1 VRETDVP
8 SPLPLSLAGE
18 RGNQLSDLLVI
29 GSRRLFRSNPVPL
42 GAPRYLPEPW
52 HRAYDGTG
60 MKVNFKIVTRWL
72 RPVLLASAGVVALA
86 PGGARA
92 DEIAPVEQAPGP
104 AAPPAAGGYGGVTP
118 GATAANP
125 LPQPPPG
132 SSPYLIWTG
141 FQPTASGSRV
151 FLQTTAPVE
160 FDVNTGSMSKGKST
174 MTVLLRGC
182 RIHMANNRR
191 KLDTRAFPT
200 PVQSVSAKQ
209 HGKDVELLIALREGA
224 TVTSGTEPGP
234 NGSRFVVLDF
244 PPGKATPIESKPPAR
259 AETDSSA
266 PSSGEGWSLSEDTAT
281 GPTKG
286 NSKPKGKGRAS
297 KSGEVVGSE
306 SSPSSAPT
314 AK

>member
-1 VRETDVP
+1 
-8 SPLPLSLAGE
+8 
-18 RGNQLSDLLVI
+18 
-29 GSRRLFRSNPVPL
+29 
-42 GAPRYLPEPW
+42 
-52 HRAYDGTG
+52 

-72 RPVLLASAGVVALA
+72 RPVLLASAGVVTLA

-92 DEIAPVEQAPGP
+92 DEIAPVEQAPGQGT
-104 AAPPAAGGYGGVTP
+104 PPPAGGYGGVTP
-118 GATAANP
+118 GGTTTNP

-151 FLQTTAPVE
+151 FLQTSAPVE
-160 FDVNTGSMSKGKST
+160 FGVNPGRVSRGKST
-174 MTVLLRGC
+174 ITVMLRGC

-200 PVQSVSAKQ
+200 PVQSVSARQ
-209 HGKDVELLIALREGA
+209 RGKDVELLIALREGA

-244 PPGKATPIESKPPAR
+244 PPGKATPIESKAPAR
-259 AETDSSA
+259 AEPDSSA
-266 PSSGEGWSLSEDTAT
+266 PSSGEGWSLSEDTAAE
-281 GPTKG
+281 PTKA

-297 KSGEVVGSE
+297 RSGEAVGNE
-306 SSPSSAPT
+306 SSQSSEAT